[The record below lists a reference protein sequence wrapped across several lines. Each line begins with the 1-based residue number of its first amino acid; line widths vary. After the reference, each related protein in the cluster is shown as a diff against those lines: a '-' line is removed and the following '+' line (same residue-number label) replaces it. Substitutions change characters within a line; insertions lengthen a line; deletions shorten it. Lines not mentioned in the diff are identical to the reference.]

1 METIEIRQNK
11 KKTVPLLAVVILIT
25 AAMAYLVLCL
35 GNLEDY
41 KVLKTFFIVL
51 TAIVLY
57 RSYFPVKM
65 LLKNEPSLI
74 FSPSVLTI
82 NEKGHP
88 LHILW
93 QELIDW
99 KIEKNNDNEMH
110 YLVVTTAHQST
121 RLNISWMGKS
131 PAEIEAI
138 LTGFAKR
145 KTL

>member
-11 KKTVPLLAVVILIT
+11 KKTVPLLTVVILIT

-35 GNLEDY
+35 GKLEDY
-41 KVLKTFFIVL
+41 KVLKTLFIVL
-51 TAIVLY
+51 TVIVLY

-65 LLKNEPSLI
+65 LLKNEPILI
-74 FSPSVLTI
+74 FSPSVLI
-82 NEKGHP
+82 LNEKGNP

-93 QELIDW
+93 HDLVDC
-99 KIEKNNDNEMH
+99 KIEKNNTNEMH

-121 RLNISWMGKS
+121 RLNISWLDKS

-138 LTGFAKR
+138 LTAFAKR
-145 KTL
+145 KAL